1 MLGREVSTLVD
12 GAKEA
17 GYYSAS
23 FNGSKFTSGVY
34 LTRFVVSP
42 KNENKP
48 FVQVKKMLIIK

>member
-48 FVQVKKMLIIK
+48 FVQVKEM